1 MNALPRTT
9 CGEPAAVEYALAV
22 AIEFTGGSGLTRRI
36 SRQAVCFTTAAPL
49 VRGQRLAG
57 TLHLPGAGDGDDGIV
72 RFAARVVRVER
83 PAAEGLPAEVTA
95 RFEELEFAP
104 PEPADQPGRPRA

>member
-22 AIEFTGGSGLTRRI
+22 PIEFTGGSGLTRRI
-36 SRQAVCFTTAAPL
+36 IRQAVCFTTAAPL

-57 TLHLPGAGDGDDGIV
+57 TLHLPGAGAGDDGTV
-72 RFAARVVRVER
+72 RFAARVVGVER
-83 PAAEGLPAEVTA
+83 PPAEGLPAEVTA

-104 PEPADQPGRPRA
+104 SEALAQPDCPRA